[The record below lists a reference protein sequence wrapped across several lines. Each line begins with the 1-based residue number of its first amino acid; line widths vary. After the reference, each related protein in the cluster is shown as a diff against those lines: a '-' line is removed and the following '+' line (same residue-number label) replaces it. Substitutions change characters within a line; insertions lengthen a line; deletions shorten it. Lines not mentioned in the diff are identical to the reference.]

1 MPCRDSSR
9 HLSVLLKYIVPTRA
23 LLTSEQ
29 FLALPEEYDKSGN
42 RIKDELIGG
51 EIVMMPPTSSRHDQI
66 KNRINRHLIR
76 FLNANPHFGLDSLVE
91 IAAEVSTHDALVP
104 DVSLFQQNRLNEEGR
119 IQRGAPDI
127 AIEVV
132 SPRDT
137 AAHLKRKVDAYLQ
150 GGSKAVWVVF
160 PDSRSVMVHTANS
173 VRELKGNQQ
182 IENPLL
188 PGFSTPVSEFFELSF
203 ADPNAR

>member
-1 MPCRDSSR
+1 MATTS
-9 HLSVLLKYIVPTRA
+9 

-29 FLALPEEYDKSGN
+29 YLTLPEEYDENGN

-51 EIVMMPPTSSRHDQI
+51 EIVRTPPPSSRHDRI
-66 KNRINRHLIR
+66 KNQINRLLILFLHANLHLS
-76 FLNANPHFGLDSLVE
+76 LDSLVE

-104 DVSLFQQNRLNEEGR
+104 DVSLIQRNRLTEDSP
-119 IQRGAPDI
+119 IQRGAPDM

-160 PDSRSVMVHTANS
+160 PDSRSVMVHTSRLCARVESQPAN
-173 VRELKGNQQ
+173 RG
-182 IENPLL
+182 PLL
-188 PGFSTPVSEFFELSF
+188 PGFSTPVSTFFELS
-203 ADPNAR
+203 

>member
-1 MPCRDSSR
+1 
-9 HLSVLLKYIVPTRA
+9 VPTRA

-29 FLALPEEYDKSGN
+29 FLALPEEYDKNGN

-51 EIVMMPPTSSRHDQI
+51 EIVMMSPTSSRHDQI
-66 KNRINRHLIR
+66 KNRINRHLIL
-76 FLNANPHFGLDSLVE
+76 FLDANPHLSLDSLVE
-91 IAAEVSTHDALVP
+91 MAAEVSTHDALVP
-104 DVSLFQQNRLNEEGR
+104 DVSLFQRNRLNEEGR

-160 PDSRSVMVHTANS
+160 PDSRSVMVHTTDS
-173 VRELKGNQQ
+173 VRELKGNQR
-182 IENPLL
+182 IEDPLL
-188 PGFSTPVSEFFELSF
+188 PGFSTQVSEFFELTF

>member
-1 MPCRDSSR
+1 MLGCLALARQDKVMPA
-9 HLSVLLKYIVPTRA
+9 TA

-29 FLALPEEYDKSGN
+29 FLARPDEYDKNGN

-51 EIVMMPPTSSRHDQI
+51 EVVRMPPPSRLHDRI
-66 KNRINRHLIR
+66 KNGINRLLIL
-76 FLNANPHFGLDSLVE
+76 FLYNNPHLSLDSLVE
-91 IAAEVSTHDALVP
+91 MAAEVSTHDALVP
-104 DVSLFQQNRLNEEGR
+104 DVSLFQRNRLNEEGR

-160 PDSRSVMVHTANS
+160 PDSRSVMLHTADS
-173 VRELKGNQQ
+173 VRELKGSQK
-182 IENPLL
+182 IEDPLL
-188 PGFSTPVSEFFELSF
+188 PGFSTPISEFFELS
-203 ADPNAR
+203 

>member
-1 MPCRDSSR
+1 MPMTS
-9 HLSVLLKYIVPTRA
+9 

-29 FLALPEEYDKSGN
+29 FLALPEEYDKNGN

-51 EIVMMPPTSSRHDQI
+51 EIVRMPPPSSRHDRI
-66 KNRINRHLIR
+66 KNRINRLLIR
-76 FLNANPHFGLDSLVE
+76 FLDTNPQLGLDSLVE
-91 IAAEVSTHDALVP
+91 MAADVSTHDAFVP
-104 DVSLFQQNRLNEEGR
+104 DVSLFHQNRLTEDSR

-132 SPRDT
+132 STRDT
-137 AAHLKRKVDAYLQ
+137 AAHLKRKMDAYLQ

-160 PDSRSVMVHTANS
+160 PDYRSVMVHTADS

-182 IENPLL
+182 IE
-188 PGFSTPVSEFFELSF
+188 
-203 ADPNAR
+203 DPF

>member
-1 MPCRDSSR
+1 M
-9 HLSVLLKYIVPTRA
+9 A

-29 FLALPEEYDKSGN
+29 FLALPDEYDNNGN
-42 RIKDELIGG
+42 HIKDELIGG
-51 EIVMMPPTSSRHDQI
+51 EIVRTPPRSSRHDRI
-66 KNRINRHLIR
+66 KNRINRLLIL
-76 FLNANPHFGLDSLVE
+76 FLHTNPHLSLDSLVE
-91 IAAEVSTHDALVP
+91 MAAEVSIHDALVP
-104 DVSLFQQNRLNEEGR
+104 DVSLFQRNRLTEDSR

-160 PDSRSVMVHTANS
+160 PDSQSVMVHTADS
-173 VRELKGNQQ
+173 VRELKSKQQ
-182 IENPLL
+182 IEDPLL
-188 PGFSTPVSEFFELSF
+188 PGFSIPVSAFFELS
-203 ADPNAR
+203 

>member
-1 MPCRDSSR
+1 MPA
-9 HLSVLLKYIVPTRA
+9 TA
-23 LLTSEQ
+23 QLTSEQ
-29 FLALPEEYDKSGN
+29 FLALPEEYDKNGS

-51 EIVMMPPTSSRHDQI
+51 EIVRMPPPFSRHDRI
-66 KNRINRHLIR
+66 KNRINRLLIL
-76 FLNANPHFGLDSLVE
+76 FLDTNPQLGLDSLVE
-91 IAAEVSTHDALVP
+91 MAAEVGTHDAFVP
-104 DVSLFQQNRLNEEGR
+104 DVSVFHQNRLTEEGR

-160 PDSRSVMVHTANS
+160 PDSNSVMVHTAGS

-182 IENPLL
+182 IGDPLL
-188 PGFSTPVSEFFELSF
+188 PGFSTPVSGFFQLS
-203 ADPNAR
+203 

>member
-1 MPCRDSSR
+1 
-9 HLSVLLKYIVPTRA
+9 
-23 LLTSEQ
+23 
-29 FLALPEEYDKSGN
+29 
-42 RIKDELIGG
+42 
-51 EIVMMPPTSSRHDQI
+51 MMPPTSSQHDRI
-66 KNRINRHLIR
+66 KNRINRLLIR
-76 FLNANPHFGLDSLVE
+76 FLDASPHLGLDSLVE

-104 DVSLFQQNRLNEEGR
+104 DVSLFQRNRLNEEGR

-160 PDSRSVMVHTANS
+160 PDSHSVMVHTADS
-173 VRELKGNQQ
+173 VRELKDSQK
-182 IENPLL
+182 IEDQLL
-188 PGFSTPVSEFFELSF
+188 PGFSIPISGFFELS
-203 ADPNAR
+203 

>member
-1 MPCRDSSR
+1 MPA
-9 HLSVLLKYIVPTRA
+9 TA

-29 FLALPEEYDKSGN
+29 FLALPEEYDKNGN

-51 EIVMMPPTSSRHDQI
+51 EIVRMPPPSSRHDRI
-66 KNRINRHLIR
+66 KNRINRLLIR
-76 FLNANPHFGLDSLVE
+76 FLDANPHLSLDSLVE
-91 IAAEVSTHDALVP
+91 MAAEVSTHDALVP
-104 DVSLFQQNRLNEEGR
+104 DVSLFQRNRLTEDSR

-160 PDSRSVMVHTANS
+160 PDSGSVMVHTADS
-173 VRELKGNQQ
+173 VRELKGDQRV
-182 IENPLL
+182 EDPLL
-188 PGFSTPVSEFFELSF
+188 PGFSAPVSEFFELPF
-203 ADPNAR
+203 PDPNAR

>member
-1 MPCRDSSR
+1 
-9 HLSVLLKYIVPTRA
+9 VPTTSP
-23 LLTSEQ
+23 LTSEQ
-29 FLALPEEYDKSGN
+29 FLALPEEYDKNGN
-42 RIKDELIGG
+42 RTKDELIGG
-51 EIVMMPPTSSRHDQI
+51 EIVRMSPPSSRHDRI
-66 KNRINRHLIR
+66 KNRINRLLIL
-76 FLNANPHFGLDSLVE
+76 FLDTNPHLSLDSLVE

-104 DVSLFQQNRLNEEGR
+104 DVNLFQRNRLYEDGR

-137 AAHLKRKVDAYLQ
+137 APHLKRKVDAYLQ

-160 PDSRSVMVHTANS
+160 PDSGSVMMQTADS

-182 IENPLL
+182 IEDTLL
-188 PGFSTPVSEFFELSF
+188 PGFSTPVSTFFELS
-203 ADPNAR
+203 

>member
-1 MPCRDSSR
+1 MATTS
-9 HLSVLLKYIVPTRA
+9 

-29 FLALPEEYDKSGN
+29 YLALPEEYDENGN

-51 EIVMMPPTSSRHDQI
+51 EIVRTPPPSSRHDRL
-66 KNRINRHLIR
+66 KNGINRLLIL
-76 FLNANPHFGLDSLVE
+76 FLYNNPHLSLDSLVE

-104 DVSLFQQNRLNEEGR
+104 DVSLIQRNRLTEDTR

-127 AIEVV
+127 AVEVV

-160 PDSRSVMVHTANS
+160 PDSRSVMVHTADS
-173 VRELKGNQQ
+173 VHELKGNQK

-188 PGFSTPVSEFFELSF
+188 PGFSIPVSEFFELS
-203 ADPNAR
+203 

>member
-1 MPCRDSSR
+1 M
-9 HLSVLLKYIVPTRA
+9 
-23 LLTSEQ
+23 
-29 FLALPEEYDKSGN
+29 
-42 RIKDELIGG
+42 
-51 EIVMMPPTSSRHDQI
+51 
-66 KNRINRHLIR
+66 
-76 FLNANPHFGLDSLVE
+76 
-91 IAAEVSTHDALVP
+91 AAEVSTHDALVP
-104 DVSLFQQNRLNEEGR
+104 DVSLIQRNRLTEDSR
-119 IQRGAPDI
+119 IQQGAPDI

-137 AAHLKRKVDAYLQ
+137 AHLKRKVDAYLQ

-160 PDSRSVMVHTANS
+160 PDSRSVMVHTADS

>member
-1 MPCRDSSR
+1 MPTT
-9 HLSVLLKYIVPTRA
+9 P

-29 FLALPEEYDKSGN
+29 YLALPEEYARNGY

-51 EIVMMPPTSSRHDQI
+51 EIVMMPPTSSRHDRI
-66 KNRINRHLIR
+66 KNGINRLLIL
-76 FLNANPHFGLDSLVE
+76 FLYNNPHLSLDSLVE
-91 IAAEVSTHDALVP
+91 MAAEVSTHDALVP

-160 PDSRSVMVHTANS
+160 PDSRSVMVHTADS

>member
-1 MPCRDSSR
+1 MPTTS
-9 HLSVLLKYIVPTRA
+9 

-29 FLALPEEYDKSGN
+29 YLALPEEYDENGN

-51 EIVMMPPTSSRHDQI
+51 EIVRMSPPSSRHDRI
-66 KNRINRHLIR
+66 KNGVNRLLIL
-76 FLNANPHFGLDSLVE
+76 FLYNNPHLSLDSLVE
-91 IAAEVSTHDALVP
+91 MAAEVSTHDALVP
-104 DVSLFQQNRLNEEGR
+104 DVSLFQQNRFNEEGR

-160 PDSRSVMVHTANS
+160 PDSRSVMVHTADS
-173 VRELKGNQQ
+173 VPELKGNQQ
-182 IENPLL
+182 IEDPLL
-188 PGFSTPVSEFFELSF
+188 PGFAAAVSEFFELLSRTQMQDS
-203 ADPNAR
+203 A

>member
-1 MPCRDSSR
+1 MAR
-9 HLSVLLKYIVPTRA
+9 
-23 LLTSEQ
+23 LTPEQ
-29 FLALPEEYDKSGN
+29 FLALPDEYDNNGN
-42 RIKDELIGG
+42 HIKDELIGG
-51 EIVMMPPTSSRHDQI
+51 VIVRTPPSSHTHDRI
-66 KNRINRHLIR
+66 KNRINRLLIL
-76 FLNANPHFGLDSLVE
+76 FLDTNPHLGLDSLVE
-91 IAAEVSTHDALVP
+91 MAAEVSTHDAFVP
-104 DVSLFQQNRLNEEGR
+104 DVCVFHQNRLTEDSR

-150 GGSKAVWVVF
+150 SGSKAVWVVF
-160 PDSRSVMVHTANS
+160 PDSHSVMVHTADS

-188 PGFSTPVSEFFELSF
+188 PGFSTPSQHSSISPKENVAQTFLSVWTLERNLPQI
-203 ADPNAR
+203 A

>member
-1 MPCRDSSR
+1 VTTED
-9 HLSVLLKYIVPTRA
+9 
-23 LLTSEQ
+23 LLTSDQ
-29 FLALPEEYDKSGN
+29 FLALPEEYDEIGN

-51 EIVMMPPTSSRHDQI
+51 EIVRMPPPSSRHDRI
-66 KNRINRHLIR
+66 KNGINRLLIL
-76 FLNANPHFGLDSLVE
+76 FLYNNPHLSLDSLVE

-104 DVSLFQQNRLNEEGR
+104 DVSLFQRNRLNEEGR

-150 GGSKAVWVVF
+150 AGSTAVWVVF
-160 PDSRSVMVHTANS
+160 PDSRSVMVHTFDS

-182 IENPLL
+182 IEDPLL
-188 PGFSTPVSEFFELSF
+188 PRFSTSVSTFFEIS
-203 ADPNAR
+203 